1 VPLRAVYRDP
11 VHDFGVFQFN
21 PRLLKHLKQPLPE
34 LQLRP
39 DKARVGLDIRVTGNN
54 AGEKLSILSGT
65 LARLDRAAP
74 NYGRNSFNDH
84 NTFYFQAASN
94 TSGGSSGSPVLDGD
108 GDVVALNA
116 AGMVG
121 TASSYYLPLD
131 RVKRAVDLLKRGE
144 PVSRGTLQVGK
155 KGGGGASFI
164 GCGEFKSSRRL

>member
-1 VPLRAVYRDP
+1 MPLRAVYRDP

-21 PRLLKHLKQPLPE
+21 PKLLKHLKEPLAE
-34 LQLRP
+34 LSLRP

-94 TSGGSSGSPVLDGD
+94 TSGGSSGSPVLDSD

-116 AGMVG
+116 AGMVSVNRFLLH
-121 TASSYYLPLD
+121 T
-131 RVKRAVDLLKRGE
+131 RA
-144 PVSRGTLQVGK
+144 GK
-155 KGGGGASFI
+155 HVNA
-164 GCGEFKSSRRL
+164 